1 MTEVIRQGSDSHA
14 GHLSGTPNPFHRT
27 SYASGSSNVITNGKP
42 TVRGKSVDSTACGDP
57 AVGASPNVIIN
68 GTGVHRRGDG
78 TGGHG
83 SWEANSAYGPGSPNV
98 IANES
103 PGAPVPILPTIAFF
117 PIFGNPAY
125 RDSAVSYPENIQTGL
140 TETTSPTEQIDDGDE
155 EALICADD
163 TDFVNPYDIAAQA
176 AAVGPDQWKET
187 GSNPLITELWDE
199 IGYNGSA
206 YADQT
211 AWCAVFVGAILKRS
225 GLEYKKTASSRAYSS
240 YGTEVY
246 GQDPA
251 DLIDLRQGD
260 MVVFY
265 RNGIGSGLGHIGF
278 ATGGYSSDTI
288 RILGGN
294 QGDTLKVSN
303 FRRYNPAKGWGIAT
317 IRRAISCEDGT
328 TPAPEPGPGSSTI
341 IPDDDTVL

>member
-1 MTEVIRQGSDSHA
+1 
-14 GHLSGTPNPFHRT
+14 
-27 SYASGSSNVITNGKP
+27 
-42 TVRGKSVDSTACGDP
+42 
-57 AVGASPNVIIN
+57 
-68 GTGVHRRGDG
+68 
-78 TGGHG
+78 
-83 SWEANSAYGPGSPNV
+83 
-98 IANES
+98 
-103 PGAPVPILPTIAFF
+103 
-117 PIFGNPAY
+117 
-125 RDSAVSYPENIQTGL
+125 
-140 TETTSPTEQIDDGDE
+140 
-155 EALICADD
+155 
-163 TDFVNPYDIAAQA
+163 
-176 AAVGPDQWKET
+176 
-187 GSNPLITELWDE
+187 LWDE